1 MIERETKTI
10 TIEVVTATCGRCGYK
25 WELKRGIVPK
35 LCARCKSPY
44 WNAER
49 KHKPHE
55 RRAGAESPASIEAA
69 RAAIDASRL
78 PHPAGITAEELD
90 EGGEG

>member
-55 RRAGAESPASIEAA
+55 RRAVPDSASVDAA
-69 RAAIDASRL
+69 RASIDSLRL
-78 PHPAGITAEELD
+78 PLPAGITAEELAD
-90 EGGEG
+90 DSEE